1 VDRLVRH
8 VGYLRGRYINVLK
21 KIGLSFLIG
30 SSHMAHI
37 LNVKMGG
44 KDLFYEN
51 GRQTLWDKF

>member
-1 VDRLVRH
+1 
-8 VGYLRGRYINVLK
+8 
-21 KIGLSFLIG
+21 
-30 SSHMAHI
+30 MAHI